1 MPAKPLAFLLSL
13 SLLLSATLGYAASP
27 KRSAEA
33 EAAFVDEVNGKYG
46 VPKDVVRKGL
56 AEARYQQSIIDAI
69 TRPAEGMPWSRYRP
83 IFMNDKRIQGGRD
96 FLAENRDSLLAVE
109 RDTGVPASII
119 VAIIGVETN
128 YGTITGKYR
137 VLDALYTL
145 GFHYPKR
152 AEFFRSELG
161 HLFAL
166 ADEEHVD
173 PNSVMGSYAGAM
185 GWGQFMPSSYRAYAK
200 DGDGDGDRDLW
211 TSKKDI
217 FRSIANYFVAHKWR
231 AGEPVA
237 ELAVREPGVAALN
250 SGNKELKP
258 ELDLAT
264 LGERGYRPKEAMGR
278 NWPANLINLEGDAGA
293 EYWITFH
300 NFYVISRYNRSPL
313 YSLAVYQLAQA
324 IAEGDSNRSG
334 PASAQ

>member
-1 MPAKPLAFLLSL
+1 MPLKPFVALSTAALGL
-13 SLLLSATLGYAASP
+13 SLLCHGAQAAEP
-27 KRSAEA
+27 KRSAQA
-33 EAAFVDEVNGKYG
+33 EAAFVDEVNREYG
-46 VPKDVVRKGL
+46 VSREVVAKGL

-69 TRPAEGMPWSRYRP
+69 TRPAESMPWSKYRP
-83 IFMNDKRIQGGRD
+83 IFMNAKRIQGGRD

-109 RDTGVPASII
+109 RDTGVPASLI

-128 YGTITGKYR
+128 YGAITGKYR

-166 ADEEHVD
+166 ADEEHID
-173 PNSVMGSYAGAM
+173 PGSVMGSYAGAM

-211 TSKKDI
+211 SSKEDI
-217 FRSIANYFVAHKWR
+217 FRSIANYFVAHHWHP
-231 AGEPVA
+231 GEPVA
-237 ELAVREPGVAALN
+237 EPAVRRSGAPQLNPGN
-250 SGNKELKP
+250 RNLKP
-258 ELDLAT
+258 ELDLAQ
-264 LGERGYRPKEAMGR
+264 LGERGYRPRQAMGR
-278 NWPANLINLEGDAGA
+278 DWPANLITLEGDAGP

-313 YSLAVYQLAQA
+313 YSLAVYQLARA
-324 IAEGDSNRSG
+324 IAEGQ
-334 PASAQ
+334 PATEQ

>member
-1 MPAKPLAFLLSL
+1 MPAKLLTLLLSL
-13 SLLLSATLGYAASP
+13 PLLLTVCVADAAPP

-33 EAAFVDEVNGKYG
+33 EAAFVDKVNREYG
-46 VPKDVVRKGL
+46 VPKDVLRKGL
-56 AEARYQQSIIDAI
+56 ADARYQQSIIDAI
-69 TRPAEGMPWSRYRP
+69 TRPAEAMPWSKYRP

-96 FLAENRDSLLAVE
+96 FLRENRELLLSVE

-128 YGTITGKYR
+128 YGAITGKYR

-152 AEFFRSELG
+152 ADFFRSELG

-166 ADEEHVD
+166 ANEEHVD

-200 DGDGDGDRDLW
+200 DGDGDGHRDLW
-211 TSKKDI
+211 TSKDDV
-217 FRSIANYFVAHKWR
+217 FRSIANYFVAHHWR

-237 ELAVREPGVAALN
+237 EPAVRGRGRDQLRQQEPQ
-250 SGNKELKP
+250 
-258 ELDLAT
+258 
-264 LGERGYRPKEAMGR
+264 
-278 NWPANLINLEGDAGA
+278 AGA
-293 EYWITFH
+293 GPGKAW
-300 NFYVISRYNRSPL
+300 RAGLP
-313 YSLAVYQLAQA
+313 
-324 IAEGDSNRSG
+324 AEGGHGQGLASQPDHAGWRRRSRVLDHLPQFLRDFALQPLAAVFVG
-334 PASAQ
+334 GVPAGAGHCRGRCRQ